1 MLGCLVRLGSASP
14 QVISLTIASMLLA
27 VATVS
32 PLVLHRIPSLGG
44 WDRGLK
50 LGEQ

>member
-1 MLGCLVRLGSASP
+1 MLGCLVRLGSTSS
-14 QVISLTIASMLLA
+14 QVTSLPITAVFPA
-27 VATVS
+27 VAAVS

-50 LGEQ
+50 LGEE